1 MPEALALYFRT
12 CAIGIAVAAPVGAMG
27 VLCMQRTLAR
37 GWRTGMATGLGIATA
52 DGIYAALAAFGMS
65 ALSVL
70 LVTWQTPLRV
80 VGGVA
85 LVVLGVRA
93 AITAPGAPLAENT
106 DAVSGSDEQGLASA
120 GRLYV
125 GAVGLT
131 LTNPMTIMAFGAIFA
146 GAGLAAQT
154 GITAALIATLGVV
167 SGSLAWWTV
176 LVTGVA
182 LARHAVG
189 ARLLRAINVGSGAVV
204 AVFGIIAVASVFIGR
219 TP

>member
-1 MPEALALYFRT
+1 MLALYSRT
-12 CAIGIAVAAPVGAMG
+12 FLIGIAVAAPVGAMA

-65 ALSVL
+65 ALSVV
-70 LVTWQTPLRV
+70 LVTWQTPLRI

-85 LVVLGVRA
+85 LVILGVRA
-93 AITAPGAPLAENT
+93 ALQAPT
-106 DAVSGSDEQGLASA
+106 VSRAVSADGEPGNDELNPAST
-120 GRLYV
+120 GRLYL

-146 GAGLAAQT
+146 GAGLAAQS
-154 GITAALIATLGVV
+154 GITTAAVATLGVA
-167 SGSLAWWTV
+167 SGSLAWWTT
-176 LVTGVA
+176 LVSGVA

-189 ARLLRAINVGSGAVV
+189 ERLLRAINVASGAVV
-204 AVFGIIAVASVFIGR
+204 AAFGVIAVASAFVG
-219 TP
+219 

>member
-1 MPEALALYFRT
+1 MLALYLRT
-12 CAIGIAVAAPVGAMG
+12 FAIGIAVAAPVGAMG

-37 GWRTGMATGLGIATA
+37 GWRTGMATGFGIATA
-52 DGIYAALAAFGMS
+52 DGIYAALAAFGVS
-65 ALSVL
+65 ALSVM

-85 LVVLGVRA
+85 LVVLGARA
-93 AITAPGAPLAENT
+93 AIAAPTAPQAEDT
-106 DAVSGSDEQGLASA
+106 DEVPGSEELGLTNA

-146 GAGLAAQT
+146 GAGLAAQS
-154 GITAALIATLGVV
+154 GFMAAAIATLGVV

-182 LARHAVG
+182 LARHAV
-189 ARLLRAINVGSGAVV
+189 RERVLRGINVASGAVV
-204 AVFGIIAVASVFIGR
+204 AVFGIIAVASVFV
-219 TP
+219 T